1 MPLNEVSA
9 TGAGVIYAENG
20 SNSGRHKTM
29 TNSTKPD
36 VMGSGGAGG
45 GGGAAVRLGLDLG
58 LSSLQGQKWQQVFD
72 MDKVIKQ
79 LRTAEKTY
87 LRGGGQKSGHGNGG
101 ARTSSGVQVQRL
113 NVADI
118 AYYDIVPKLA
128 TRDLVVCNSCNGSY
142 TKPGFQNHVAL
153 QHPNIWDSTSNK
165 VIVNHNLSDS
175 HRHLTATSSDTT
187 TTTAGQD
194 GSEPNAT
201 GSPLELSNLSN
212 GSSSSAS
219 VVAASLSSS
228 SASST
233 TTTTASSSRHKSSSS
248 KSSSSSKGSSN
259 SSRSRSKSSKNRHHS
274 SPAPAVDLNHKEKS
288 NSKKNNNNTGS
299 SSNSSSISAIA
310 APPTVPTV
318 TAVSSIKEDP
328 ASAHIAV
335 FSSSS
340 NSSCSLPP
348 TPTLLAPSAAQLA
361 SNDVNYSPA
370 NHQMEEKSEL
380 QPKKKVKGSSDHR
393 TKSSKE
399 KSAALVNTI
408 PNPYEQQH
416 QQQQQQHQHH
426 QLTELDQAVSSI
438 TGHVVVMDEAAE
450 EATTTQGEGDDEE
463 LPLQNTSDDNSISL
477 TLDEMLDSKL
487 INEILNNFDE
497 SALDPTQQ
505 TNGVAVQ
512 QSQAVT
518 RIRYDEAGGQVANEN
533 VGGGGGGDNYAVYQ
547 DHQHQQQMQQQ
558 QDFNDDNQ
566 SQLTAID
573 AMQLQQLIYQQQQM
587 LDHQPKQ
594 EEQQQ
599 QNLHEDQQCQE
610 TIQFSVYN
618 VPSLTDPDTPAQHQ
632 QQQQQQL
639 DEHMILP
646 SIIYEITDNNQV
658 SVLDQQSQQQVIAEF
673 LTQAGYENVLQ
684 EAQVTGG
691 GAGVGG
697 ADFADE
703 VNDLDFAKLE
713 TTKTVKLEATTTNT
727 SNTTIN
733 AKSLEDVYLNAMLYA
748 TAPRPLAMNTF
759 GLVKMPN
766 GLGTTLRKNLLTT
779 RKANNSLLSLNGS
792 SGVVGQLARPPP
804 PLPPNGSAS
813 TIQPGLSNGH
823 GGIYSRNLNSGKTI
837 YAQKSSVIAQERVRC
852 NKRPLINGKLMNSP
866 GNSGQMTAKK
876 LNDLLMGKVKKEEK
890 LTEDE
895 ATAEKEQKEELD
907 RQTFSFYEKRRKLM
921 AKTHSNR
928 NHSHLHQLH
937 DHHHHHHDHHNQT
950 LNPNTLHSLQ
960 TPSQQSLY
968 HRQRSLNLPPM
979 LQGHPSSQQLLKKQ
993 LLRTLSDSSNI
1004 LVTSQQNNNNN
1015 SSSNNNN
1022 NTPPNSWKNQSS
1034 TPGTSSTPTSSDLM
1048 RVFV

>member
-1 MPLNEVSA
+1 MPLNEVAA

-36 VMGSGGAGG
+36 VMGSGVAGG
-45 GGGAAVRLGLDLG
+45 GGGAAVRLGLELG

-87 LRGGGQKSGHGNGG
+87 LRGGGQKSGHGNG

-113 NVADI
+113 NAADI

-187 TTTAGQD
+187 TATAGQD

-219 VVAASLSSS
+219 IVAASLSSS
-228 SASST
+228 SASSA

-259 SSRSRSKSSKNRHHS
+259 SSRSRSKSSKNRHYS

-288 NSKKNNNNTGS
+288 NSKKNNNNAGS
-299 SSNSSSISAIA
+299 SSTSSSISAIA
-310 APPTVPTV
+310 APPTIPTV

-348 TPTLLAPSAAQLA
+348 TPTLLASSAGQLA

-393 TKSSKE
+393 TKSSKD
-399 KSAALVNTI
+399 KSAAALVNTI
-408 PNPYEQQH
+408 PNSYEH
-416 QQQQQQHQHH
+416 HHQQQQQHQHH

-450 EATTTQGEGDDEE
+450 EATTTQGDDEE

-505 TNGVAVQ
+505 TNGGAVQ

-518 RIRYDEAGGQVANEN
+518 RIRYDEAGGQVANEI
-533 VGGGGGGDNYAVYQ
+533 VGGGDNYAVYQ
-547 DHQHQQQMQQQ
+547 DHQHQQMQHQ

-599 QNLHEDQQCQE
+599 QNLHEDQQCQQE
-610 TIQFSVYN
+610 TVQFSVYN
-618 VPSLTDPDTPAQHQ
+618 VPSLTDPETPAQH

-691 GAGVGG
+691 GGGG

-713 TTKTVKLEATTTNT
+713 TTKTVKLEATTTTNA

-733 AKSLEDVYLNAMLYA
+733 AKSLEDIYLNAMLYA

-823 GGIYSRNLNSGKTI
+823 GGIYSRNSNSGKTI

-852 NKRPLINGKLMNSP
+852 NKRPLINGKLLNSP

-921 AKTHSNR
+921 ATTHSNQ
-928 NHSHLHQLH
+928 NHSHLHQMH
-937 DHHHHHHDHHNQT
+937 DHHHYHNQT
-950 LNPNTLHSLQ
+950 PNPNTLHSLQ
-960 TPSQQSLY
+960 SPSQQSLY

-979 LQGHPSSQQLLKKQ
+979 LQGHSSSQQLLKKQ

-1004 LVTSQQNNNNN
+1004 LVTSQQNNN
-1015 SSSNNNN
+1015 SSSNN
-1022 NTPPNSWKNQSS
+1022 NTPPNSWKTQSS